1 MLVFK
6 IVESL
11 QCILIINLIRGKF
24 KSVVKGSS
32 TVDLLMLS
40 ETKIDE
46 NFPKGQFLIKGLVI
60 LLESIETGGKNFV
73 LC

>member
-32 TVDLLMLS
+32 NVDLLMLS

-46 NFPKGQFLIKGLVI
+46 NFPKGQFLIKGLVF

>member
-32 TVDLLMLS
+32 NVDLLMLS